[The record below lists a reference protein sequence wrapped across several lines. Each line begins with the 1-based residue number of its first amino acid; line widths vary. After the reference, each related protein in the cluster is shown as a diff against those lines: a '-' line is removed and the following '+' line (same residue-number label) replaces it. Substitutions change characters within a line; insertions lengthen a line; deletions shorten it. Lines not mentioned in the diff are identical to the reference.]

1 MNKPSRV
8 VMPKPI
14 KGAVFIVFSL
24 LTVAVVAGQAHS
36 SDATRYETAGQAAEF
51 RVPTD
56 RQSLI
61 VSRVGKF
68 GARLVQSW
76 LH

>member
-8 VMPKPI
+8 AMPKRI

-24 LTVAVVAGQAHS
+24 LTVAVVAGQAQS
-36 SDATRYETAGQAAEF
+36 SDIERYGSARHAVDL
-51 RVPTD
+51 RVPSD

-61 VSRVGKF
+61 VSRIGRF

-76 LH
+76 RR